1 MEEKEIRT
9 WRLDEIEV
17 READGDGPLIVGYAA
32 VFNQLSEN
40 LGGFRERIA
49 PGAFRE
55 SLAAGDDVRALWE
68 HDPQY
73 VLGRNVAGTLTL
85 AEDRQGLRVAIRP
98 PATTWAADLMTSM
111 RRGDVNQMS
120 FGFSVPKGG
129 DSWEMVDGTQ
139 IRTLKRVRLADVS
152 VVAYPAYPTSSAE
165 ARARAMVSERP
176 GVDGVDAVN
185 AVAAVDGDSVAD
197 EETQARLRQRQ
208 RQIKLIEVK

>member
-17 READGDGPLIVGYAA
+17 READADGPLIVGYAA

-49 PGAFRE
+49 PGAFKE

-152 VVAYPAYPTSSAE
+152 VVAYPAYPTTSAE
-165 ARARAMVSERP
+165 ARARAQVSEQS
-176 GVDGVDAVN
+176 GGSGVDAVAGEN
-185 AVAAVDGDSVAD
+185 VADAVA
-197 EETQARLRQRQ
+197 QARLRQRQ
-208 RQIKLIEVK
+208 RQIKLIEVKK

>member
-17 READGDGPLIVGYAA
+17 READADGPLIVGYAA

-152 VVAYPAYPTSSAE
+152 VVAYPAYPTTSAE
-165 ARARAMVSERP
+165 ARARAQVSEQS
-176 GVDGVDAVN
+176 GGSGVDAVAGEN
-185 AVAAVDGDSVAD
+185 VADAVA
-197 EETQARLRQRQ
+197 QARLRQRQ
-208 RQIKLIEVK
+208 RQIKLIEVKK

>member
-17 READGDGPLIVGYAA
+17 READADGPLIVGYAA

-55 SLAAGDDVRALWE
+55 SLADGDDVRALWE

-152 VVAYPAYPTSSAE
+152 VVAYPAYPTTSAE
-165 ARARAMVSERP
+165 ARARAQVSEQS
-176 GVDGVDAVN
+176 GGSGVDAVAGEN
-185 AVAAVDGDSVAD
+185 VADAVA
-197 EETQARLRQRQ
+197 QARLRQRQ
-208 RQIKLIEVK
+208 RQIKLIEVKK

>member
-1 MEEKEIRT
+1 MDEKEIRT

-152 VVAYPAYPTSSAE
+152 VVAYPAYPTTSAE
-165 ARARAMVSERP
+165 ARARAQVSEQS
-176 GVDGVDAVN
+176 GVDGVDAVAGEN
-185 AVAAVDGDSVAD
+185 VADAVA
-197 EETQARLRQRQ
+197 QARLRQRQ
-208 RQIKLIEVK
+208 RQIKLIEVKK

>member
-17 READGDGPLIVGYAA
+17 READADGPLIVGYAA

-68 HDPQY
+68 HDPQSG
-73 VLGRNVAGTLTL
+73 LGRNVAGTLTL

-152 VVAYPAYPTSSAE
+152 VVAYPAYPTTSAE
-165 ARARAMVSERP
+165 ARARAQVSEQS
-176 GVDGVDAVN
+176 GGSGVDAVAGEN
-185 AVAAVDGDSVAD
+185 VADAVA
-197 EETQARLRQRQ
+197 QARLRQRQ
-208 RQIKLIEVK
+208 RQIKLIEVKK

>member
-17 READGDGPLIVGYAA
+17 READADGPLIVGYAA

-152 VVAYPAYPTSSAE
+152 VVASPADPTTSAE
-165 ARARAMVSERP
+165 ARARAQVSEQS
-176 GVDGVDAVN
+176 GGSGVDAVAGEN
-185 AVAAVDGDSVAD
+185 VADAVA
-197 EETQARLRQRQ
+197 QARLRQRQ
-208 RQIKLIEVK
+208 RQIKLIEVKK

>member
-17 READGDGPLIVGYAA
+17 READADGPLIVGYAA

-152 VVAYPAYPTSSAE
+152 VVAYPAYPTTSAE
-165 ARARAMVSERP
+165 ARARAQVSEQS
-176 GVDGVDAVN
+176 GVDGVDAVAGEN
-185 AVAAVDGDSVAD
+185 VADAVA
-197 EETQARLRQRQ
+197 QARLRQRQ
-208 RQIKLIEVK
+208 RQIKLIEVKK

>member
-1 MEEKEIRT
+1 MDEKEIRT

-17 READGDGPLIVGYAA
+17 READADGPLIVGYAA

-49 PGAFRE
+49 PGAFKE

-129 DSWEMVDGTQ
+129 DSWEMVDGMQ

-152 VVAYPAYPTSSAE
+152 VVAYPAYPTTSAE
-165 ARARAMVSERP
+165 ARARAAGVGDVNSP
-176 GVDGVDAVN
+176 GVD
-185 AVAAVDGDSVAD
+185 
-197 EETQARLRQRQ
+197 ARGESEVEAEAERARARREARQRKI
-208 RQIKLIEVK
+208 RLMEKVR